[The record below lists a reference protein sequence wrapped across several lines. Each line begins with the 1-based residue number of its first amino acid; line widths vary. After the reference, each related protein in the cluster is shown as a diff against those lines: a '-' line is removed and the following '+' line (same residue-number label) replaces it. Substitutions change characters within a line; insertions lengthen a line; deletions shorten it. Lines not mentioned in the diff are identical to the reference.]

1 MSSRGAQVGKKVGL
15 GFIETVIHVCVYI
28 LIIFLLIRVAAWGYD
43 FSYQVFGDPVM
54 SEYNT
59 ETVKFTVRN
68 GQTAADVA
76 EGLENAKLI
85 KYSMAFRIRAKL
97 EKLENS
103 IVPGTYELSQAMTAD
118 EILVKMTSN
127 YVEKSNDSSA
137 LLGENASGT
146 ISETEAETESG
157 SDGET
162 TGE

>member
-1 MSSRGAQVGKKVGL
+1 M
-15 GFIETVIHVCVYI
+15 
-28 LIIFLLIRVAAWGYD
+28 
-43 FSYQVFGDPVM
+43 
-54 SEYNT
+54 
-59 ETVKFTVRN
+59 
-68 GQTAADVA
+68 A

-146 ISETEAETESG
+146 ISESEAESESG